1 MRTLPFIVFLNLFT
15 YKRGLQSV
23 NSERQYFCCHSPC
36 SCQCSV
42 VCEGADNIRLSVIS
56 SESTHDFFSENRRHV
71 VLSKPDASHADVDDI
86 LRKKWEK
93 LSDKEKLRYFQR
105 ALNAIKDENRHSN
118 RRHEEGMSILCAINA
133 NAE

>member
-1 MRTLPFIVFLNLFT
+1 MRYDKYNSDPCNAITLFGII
-15 YKRGLQSV
+15 
-23 NSERQYFCCHSPC
+23 
-36 SCQCSV
+36 SV
-42 VCEGADNIRLSVIS
+42 VCYMYPFVFTDTHVIADTHVI
-56 SESTHDFFSENRRHV
+56 FSENRRHV

-118 RRHEEGMSILCAINA
+118 RRHEEGMSIMCFLPSVFYPSRDKCKC
-133 NAE
+133 